1 MMGADS
7 VGAEMDEFEV
17 DPVTNECSVLG
28 KQLIDSVRAIVR
40 AKCLGHEDQRGWK
53 AAVFEGLGNIGRAR
67 GFKLFHGPCSG
78 LSTDGCEF
86 LLDLI
91 WYSDAGGI
99 EMGAEC
105 EWGEAE
111 DVFYDFRKLVYVK
124 APLKVLVYWAYRKR
138 DDGEDVRQRIERYME
153 QYTRHVAGEQY
164 LFLEFGAYGDDRC
177 YCCVVREKGT
187 VGAVSLCR
195 LV

>member
-1 MMGADS
+1 
-7 VGAEMDEFEV
+7 MDELGV
-17 DPVTNECSVLG
+17 GSVPNECSVLG
-28 KQLIDSVRAIVR
+28 KQLIDSVRAIER
-40 AKCLGHEDQRGWK
+40 AKRLRHEDQRGWK
-53 AAVFEGLGNIGRAR
+53 AAVFEVLGNIGRAR
-67 GFKLFHGPCSG
+67 GFKVFHGPCSG

-91 WYSDAGGI
+91 WYSDDGGI

-105 EWGEAE
+105 EWKEAE

-138 DDGEDVRQRIERYME
+138 DDGEDVRQRIERYMK

-164 LFLEFGAYGDDRC
+164 VFLEFGAYGDDRC
-177 YCCVVREKGT
+177 YSYVVREKEA
-187 VGAVSLCR
+187 VGPVSLCR